1 MNMETLALDVELSDE
16 LRAMRDAARKFTEKE
31 LPRWAQEIDRVGEIP
46 DGAMEVLQKN
56 GFCGMRLPVEYG
68 GGGLSLFQYCIV
80 HEEFA
85 RLHRAFTIAA
95 NYSSGMTPMAI
106 TRHGTPEQKDKYLRG
121 FAAGK
126 LKSGFALTEPEA
138 GSDPSGMRTR
148 AEKRGDKWIMNGRK
162 HYSSGGHVAD
172 VIMVMAVTD
181 PVKRARGGI
190 TAFLVDKNTPGF
202 TVTRVDTTIATDAI
216 KLAELTFEDCELP
229 ESAVVGE
236 VGAGF
241 KVAMRSLND
250 GRLSVSCSCVGAAES
265 MLEMATNH
273 AKQRKTFGKL
283 LAQRQAI
290 QWMLADSAMEI
301 AAGRALAY
309 DILRRL
315 EAGKNVGSAGSM
327 CKLYCSEMVG
337 RVVDRVVQIH
347 GGMGV
352 IRGFPVERFY
362 RDVRHY
368 RVGEGAS
375 EIQRI
380 IIARDLL
387 RGVDIDD

>member
-1 MNMETLALDVELSDE
+1 MDTLALDVELSDE
-16 LRAMRDAARKFTEKE
+16 LRAMRDAVRRFVAKE
-31 LPRWAQEIDRVGEIP
+31 LDPWAKEIDRSGEIP
-46 DGAMEVLQKN
+46 QGLIEVMQRN
-56 GFCGMRLPVEYG
+56 GYCGMRLPSEYG
-68 GGGLSLFQYCIV
+68 GGGLSLFQYCIAL
-80 HEEFA
+80 EEFS

-106 TRHGTPEQKDKYLRG
+106 TRHGTPEQKEKYLRG

-126 LKSGFALTEPEA
+126 LKTAFALTEPEA
-138 GSDPSGMRTR
+138 GSDPAGMRTR
-148 AEKRGDKWIMNGRK
+148 AEKRGDGWVLNGRK
-162 HYSSGGHVAD
+162 HYISGGHIAD

-181 PVKRARGGI
+181 AEKRARGGI
-190 TAFLVDKNTPGF
+190 TAFLVERGTPGF
-202 TVTRVDTTIATDAI
+202 AVTRVDTTIATDAI
-216 KLAELTFEDCELP
+216 KLAELTFEDCVLP
-229 ESAVVGE
+229 ASAVVGE

-265 MLEMATNH
+265 LLDMATTH
-273 AKQRKTFGKL
+273 VKVRRTFGRL
-283 LAQRQAI
+283 LAERQAI
-290 QWMLADSAMEI
+290 QWMLVDSAMEI
-301 AAGRALAY
+301 AAARALAY
-309 DILRRL
+309 DTLRRI

-337 RVVDRVVQIH
+337 RVADRAVQIH

-380 IIARDLL
+380 VIARDLL
-387 RGVDIDD
+387 RGVDISD

>member
-1 MNMETLALDVELSDE
+1 MLETTALDMELDE
-16 LRAMRDAARKFTEKE
+16 ELQAMRQAVRTFVRRELEPWAR
-31 LPRWAQEIDRVGEIP
+31 EIDKQGEIP
-46 DGAMEVLQKN
+46 EGLFEVMQKN
-56 GFCGMRLPVEYG
+56 GYCGMRLPTEYG
-68 GGGLSLFQYCIV
+68 GGGLSLFQYCIAL
-80 HEEFA
+80 EEFS
-85 RLHRAFTIAA
+85 RLHRAFTVAA

-106 TRHGTPEQKDKYLRG
+106 TRHGTPAQKDKYLRG

-126 LKSGFALTEPEA
+126 LKSGFALTEPEG
-138 GSDPSGMRTR
+138 GSDPAGMRTR
-148 AEKRGDKWIMNGRK
+148 ATPRGDGWVLNGRK
-162 HYSSGGHVAD
+162 HYISGGHVAD

-181 PVKRARGGI
+181 PEKRARGGI
-190 TAFLVDKNTPGF
+190 TAFLVDRGTPGF
-202 TVTRVDTTIATDAI
+202 SVTRVDTTIATDAI
-216 KLAELTFEDCELP
+216 KLAELTFEDCYLP
-229 ESAVVGE
+229 ADKVVGE
-236 VGAGF
+236 VGQGF

-265 MLEMATNH
+265 LLDMATEH
-273 AKQRKTFGKL
+273 AKVRKTFGKL
-283 LAQRQAI
+283 LAERQAI
-290 QWMLADSAMEI
+290 QWMLADSAMEV
-301 AAGRALAY
+301 AAARALAY
-309 DILRRL
+309 DTLRRL

-327 CKLYCSEMVG
+327 CKLFCSEMVG

-380 IIARDLL
+380 VIARDLL
-387 RGVDIDD
+387 RGVKIND

>member
-1 MNMETLALDVELSDE
+1 METLALDVELSDE
-16 LRAMRDAARKFTEKE
+16 LRAMRDAVRRFVAQE
-31 LPRWAQEIDRVGEIP
+31 LEPWAKEIDRSGEIP
-46 DGAMEVLQKN
+46 HGLIEVMQHN
-56 GFCGMRLPVEYG
+56 GYCGMRLPAEYG
-68 GGGLSLFQYCIV
+68 GGGLSLFQYCIAL
-80 HEEFA
+80 EEFS

-106 TRHGTPEQKDKYLRG
+106 TRHGTPEQKEKYLRG

-126 LKSGFALTEPEA
+126 LKSAFALTEPEA
-138 GSDPSGMRTR
+138 GSDPAGMRTR
-148 AEKRGDKWIMNGRK
+148 AEKRGDGWVLNGRK
-162 HYSSGGHVAD
+162 HYISGGHVAD

-181 PVKRARGGI
+181 PEKRARGGI
-190 TAFLVDKNTPGF
+190 TAFLVERGTPGF
-202 TVTRVDTTIATDAI
+202 SVTRVDTTIATDAI
-216 KLAELTFEDCELP
+216 KLAELTFEDCVLP
-229 ESAVVGE
+229 ASAVVGE

-265 MLEMATNH
+265 LLEMATTH
-273 AKQRKTFGKL
+273 VKVRRTFGKL
-283 LAQRQAI
+283 LAERQAI
-290 QWMLADSAMEI
+290 QWMLVDSAMEI
-301 AAGRALAY
+301 VAARALAY
-309 DILRRL
+309 DTLRRL
-315 EAGKNVGSAGSM
+315 EAGKNIGSAGSM
-327 CKLYCSEMVG
+327 CKLFCSEMVG
-337 RVVDRVVQIH
+337 RVADRAVQIH

-380 IIARDLL
+380 VIARDLL
-387 RGVDIDD
+387 RGVDISD

>member
-1 MNMETLALDVELSDE
+1 METQALDVELSDE
-16 LRAMRDAARKFTEKE
+16 LQAMRAAVRSFVSGE
-31 LPRWAQEIDRVGEIP
+31 LGPWAEEIDRTGEIP
-46 DGAMEVLQKN
+46 EALYPVLQAN
-56 GFCGMRLPVEYG
+56 GYCGMRLPVEYG
-68 GGGLSLFQYCIV
+68 GGGLSLFQYCIAL
-80 HEEFA
+80 EEFS

-95 NYSSGMTPMAI
+95 NYSSGMTPMAL
-106 TRHGTPEQKDKYLRG
+106 TRSGTPEQKAKYLPRFARG
-121 FAAGK
+121 EI
-126 LKSGFALTEPEA
+126 KSGFALTEPEA
-138 GSDPSGMRTR
+138 GSDPAGMRTR
-148 AEKRGDKWIMNGRK
+148 AEKHGDTWVLNGRK
-162 HYSSGGHVAD
+162 HYISGGHVAD
-172 VIMVMAVTD
+172 LVMVMAVTD
-181 PVKRARGGI
+181 PQKRARGGI
-190 TAFLVDKNTPGF
+190 TAFLVDRNTPGF
-202 TVTRVDTTIATDAI
+202 QVTRVDTTIATDAI
-216 KLAELTFEDCELP
+216 KLAELTFENCELP
-229 ESAVVGE
+229 ESAVLGE

-265 MLEMATNH
+265 LLAMATEHSKN
-273 AKQRKTFGKL
+273 RRTFGKR
-283 LAQRQAI
+283 LAERQAI

-301 AAGRALAY
+301 AAARALAY
-309 DILRRL
+309 DTLRRI

-327 CKLYCSEMVG
+327 CKLFCSEMVG

-380 IIARDLL
+380 VIARDLL
-387 RGVDIDD
+387 RGVDIGD

>member
-1 MNMETLALDVELSDE
+1 METLALDIELSDE
-16 LRAMRDAARKFTEKE
+16 LRAMRDAVRKFVAKE
-31 LPRWAQEIDRVGEIP
+31 LEPWAKEIDRSGDFP
-46 DGAMEVLQKN
+46 DGLIEVMQKS
-56 GFCGMRLPVEYG
+56 GYCGMRLPVEFG
-68 GGGLSLFQYCIV
+68 GGGLSLFQYCIAL
-80 HEEFA
+80 EEFS

-106 TRHGTPEQKDKYLRG
+106 TRHGTPEQKEKFLRG

-126 LKSGFALTEPEA
+126 LKSAFALTEPEA
-138 GSDPSGMRTR
+138 GSDPAGMRTR
-148 AEKRGDKWIMNGRK
+148 AEKRGDGWVLNGRK
-162 HYSSGGHVAD
+162 HYISGGHVAD

-181 PVKRARGGI
+181 PEKRARGGI
-190 TAFLVDKNTPGF
+190 TAFLVERDTPGF
-202 TVTRVDTTIATDAI
+202 AVTRVDTTIATDAI
-216 KLAELTFEDCELP
+216 KLAELTFEDCMLP
-229 ESAVVGE
+229 ASAVVGE

-265 MLEMATNH
+265 LLEMMTSH
-273 AKQRKTFGKL
+273 VKVRKTFGKL
-283 LAQRQAI
+283 LAERQAI

-301 AAGRALAY
+301 AAARALAY
-309 DILRRL
+309 DTLRRL
-315 EAGKNVGSAGSM
+315 EAGKNIGSAGSM
-327 CKLYCSEMVG
+327 CKLFCSEMVG
-337 RVVDRVVQIH
+337 RVADRAVQIH

-380 IIARDLL
+380 VIARDLL
-387 RGVDIDD
+387 RGVDISD

>member
-46 DGAMEVLQKN
+46 DGAIEVLQKN

-80 HEEFA
+80 LEEFA

-162 HYSSGGHVAD
+162 HYISGGHVAD

-265 MLEMATNH
+265 LLEMATNH